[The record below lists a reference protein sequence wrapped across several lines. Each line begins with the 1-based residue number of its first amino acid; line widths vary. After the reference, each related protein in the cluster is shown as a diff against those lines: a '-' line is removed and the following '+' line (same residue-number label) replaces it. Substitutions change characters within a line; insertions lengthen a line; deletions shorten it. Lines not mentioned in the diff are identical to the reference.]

1 MKNKCLYD
9 ILFALAAFFI
19 LTGAV
24 INLYYPQYAPYIFS
38 VGVALLII
46 VRINTMYKGN
56 DFRLKRLQNMQ
67 IIATLLYIP
76 VAYFMFVQSKVWV
89 AILTAAA
96 VMELVT
102 SFRAPS
108 KK

>member
-1 MKNKCLYD
+1 MKNKRLYD
-9 ILFALAAFFI
+9 ILFGLAAFFI

-76 VAYFMFVQSKVWV
+76 AAYFMFVRGGVWV
-89 AILTAAA
+89 AVLAAAA
-96 VMELVT
+96 VVGLVA
-102 SFRAPS
+102 SFGAPS

>member
-1 MKNKCLYD
+1 MKNKRLYD
-9 ILFALAAFFI
+9 ILFALAALFI

-24 INLYYPQYAPYIFS
+24 LNLSYPQYAPYIYS
-38 VGVALLII
+38 VGVVFLVIS
-46 VRINTMYKGN
+46 RINSMYKGN

-67 IIATLLYIP
+67 FIATLLYIP
-76 VAYFMFVQSKVWV
+76 VAYFMFVQNKLWV